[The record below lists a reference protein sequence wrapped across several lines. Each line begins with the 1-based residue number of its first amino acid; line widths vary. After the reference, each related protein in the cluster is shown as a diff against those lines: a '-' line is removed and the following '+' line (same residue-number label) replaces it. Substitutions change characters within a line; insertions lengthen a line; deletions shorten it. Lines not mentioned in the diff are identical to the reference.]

1 MTTKPTQDVRDRLAD
16 PLIGPLLR
24 VPWQAIRTRILDGL
38 AANGYGDVGAAHLG
52 VLQHPTPEGVRPGEL
67 AARSQMSKQAAN
79 RLIRH
84 LERRGYI
91 RLEPDPGDQ
100 RARIIRLT
108 DRGWDLIAAI
118 QSTVAEV
125 EAEWSRRLGER
136 RFHTL
141 RRTLADLGDIVR
153 SGEDDR

>member
-1 MTTKPTQDVRDRLAD
+1 MTRRDVRDRIAD

-24 VPWQAIRTRILDGL
+24 VPWQAIRKRIVDGL
-38 AANGYGDVGAAHLG
+38 AEKGFGDVSAAHLG
-52 VLQHPTPEGVRPGEL
+52 VLQHPTPDGVRPGEL

-91 RLEPDPGDQ
+91 ELEPDPDDQ

-118 QSTVAEV
+118 QSIVAEV

-141 RRTLADLGDIVR
+141 RRTLADLGEIVR
-153 SGEDDR
+153 SGDNEGP

>member
-1 MTTKPTQDVRDRLAD
+1 MPSRDVRDRLAD

-24 VPWQAIRTRILDGL
+24 VPWQAIRKRIVDGL
-38 AANGYGDVGAAHLG
+38 AEKGFGDVGAAHLG
-52 VLQHPTPEGVRPGEL
+52 VLQHPTPDGVRPGEL

-84 LERRGYI
+84 LERHGYI
-91 RLEPDPGDQ
+91 GLEPDPDDQ

-118 QSTVAEV
+118 QSIVAEV
-125 EAEWSRRLGER
+125 EEEWSGRLGER
-136 RFHTL
+136 RFRTL
-141 RRTLADLGDIVR
+141 RTTLADLGEIVR
-153 SGEDDR
+153 ERSPHA